1 MLLGV
6 VLHASLSF
14 FPGFWP
20 VKDDTATFD
29 GPYDEILHAIHGF
42 RMPLFFLLSGFF
54 TTMLWRQR
62 GLSGLVAQRAKRV
75 ALPLALAM
83 VTIVPLVGW
92 VSDDVI
98 TDRAD
103 NLLISSYVHNTSAVE
118 SLLANGANPNEP
130 RGGSGEAPLHAA
142 ALVGNAQIAEL
153 LIEAGANPEALDDK
167 GDSPLGWAFFAGS
180 AAVADTLVAAGHP
193 DFRPAGGDWDDIE
206 GWGFGAREL
215 DQDVIRLDSWVA
227 SFHHL
232 WFLWFV
238 LWLAAGFVT
247 VAALAGRSE
256 GESTTASWS
265 GRLMWLLIPL
275 TLLPQYLMGE
285 RGAAPVFGPDTST
298 GLVPLWHVL
307 AYYALFFAFG
317 ALAYGRHNRAGTPVI
332 EAAGRGSMFILPVTF
347 LVVFP
352 VALVLTF
359 ESHGWLTAS
368 VAQVIYTWA
377 MIFGL
382 LGAFRAVLATPRRGV
397 RYLSDSSYW
406 IYLVHV
412 PLVIWIQAQ
421 ISGWNLPSG
430 VKFVG
435 LNVSVVAVSLLTY
448 QLCVRYTPIGTM
460 LNGKR
465 VRPPR
470 RTSTSVS

>member
-1 MLLGV
+1 
-6 VLHASLSF
+6 
-14 FPGFWP
+14 
-20 VKDDTATFD
+20 
-29 GPYDEILHAIHGF
+29 
-42 RMPLFFLLSGFF
+42 
-54 TTMLWRQR
+54 
-62 GLSGLVAQRAKRV
+62 
-75 ALPLALAM
+75 
-83 VTIVPLVGW
+83 
-92 VSDDVI
+92 
-98 TDRAD
+98 
-103 NLLISSYVHNTSAVE
+103 
-118 SLLANGANPNEP
+118 
-130 RGGSGEAPLHAA
+130 
-142 ALVGNAQIAEL
+142 
-153 LIEAGANPEALDDK
+153 
-167 GDSPLGWAFFAGS
+167 
-180 AAVADTLVAAGHP
+180 
-193 DFRPAGGDWDDIE
+193 
-206 GWGFGAREL
+206 
-215 DQDVIRLDSWVA
+215 
-227 SFHHL
+227 
-232 WFLWFV
+232 
-238 LWLAAGFVT
+238 
-247 VAALAGRSE
+247 
-256 GESTTASWS
+256 
-265 GRLMWLLIPL
+265 
-275 TLLPQYLMGE
+275 
-285 RGAAPVFGPDTST
+285 
-298 GLVPLWHVL
+298 
-307 AYYALFFAFG
+307 
-317 ALAYGRHNRAGTPVI
+317 AYGRHNRAGTPVI

-435 LNVSVVAVSLLTY
+435 LNVSVVAILLLAY

-465 VRPPR
+465 VHPPR

>member
-118 SLLANGANPNEP
+118 SLLTNGANPNEP
-130 RGGSGEAPLHAA
+130 RGESGEAPLHAA

-247 VAALAGRSE
+247 IAALAGRGA

-285 RGAAPVFGPDTST
+285 RGAAPV
-298 GLVPLWHVL
+298 
-307 AYYALFFAFG
+307 
-317 ALAYGRHNRAGTPVI
+317 I

-352 VALVLTF
+352 VAVVLTF

-435 LNVSVVAVSLLTY
+435 LNVSVVAILLLAY